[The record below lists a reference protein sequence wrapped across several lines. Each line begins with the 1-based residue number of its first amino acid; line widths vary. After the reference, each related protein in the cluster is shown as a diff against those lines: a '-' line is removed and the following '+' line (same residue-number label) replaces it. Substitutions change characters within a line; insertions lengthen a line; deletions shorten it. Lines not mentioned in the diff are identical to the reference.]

1 MEGTDTEGNRM
12 SAIKTKAEKPESEFN
27 LIYVTAFAVFLVAAA
42 VGKLIPKRW
51 RWNVSGHDEGKS
63 IVAAA
68 KAAACTTIPFA
79 FM

>member
-1 MEGTDTEGNRM
+1 M
-12 SAIKTKAEKPESEFN
+12 AAVKAKDQRPESEFN
-27 LIYVTAFAVFLVAAA
+27 LIYFTAFAVFLVAVAA
-42 VGKLIPKRW
+42 GRFIPRRW
-51 RWNVSGHDEGKS
+51 RWNVSGHDQEKS